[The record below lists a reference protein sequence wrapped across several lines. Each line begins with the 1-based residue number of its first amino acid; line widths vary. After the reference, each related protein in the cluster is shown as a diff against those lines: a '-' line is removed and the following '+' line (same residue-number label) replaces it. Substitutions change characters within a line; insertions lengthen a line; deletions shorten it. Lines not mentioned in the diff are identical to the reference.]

1 MIGGF
6 VIEYARLRPGR
17 GFAPMQALLYYIQR
31 LTTPYW
37 LRAMLSGVIARFL
50 ALRHPSL
57 VSNEAGRSEL
67 AQALRSNGLVS
78 LPSQVTPE
86 WADKVLAYLQGKDV
100 VAKGQAIPLDRVPS
114 DVTIADYSLAT
125 VLSCPLIMALIND
138 PEVLSLASAYLGC
151 CPTLSSVGLRWSFPS
166 RSEASD
172 VQRFHRD
179 PDDWRFVKLFVY
191 LTDVD
196 ENSGP
201 HIYVQGSHRSDLRVR
216 ARPYD
221 LSYIERKY
229 GPDSTR
235 MMLGRRGTAFMAD
248 TVGIHM
254 GKPPT
259 ERPRLMLIA
268 QYSLLPVYA
277 FKYRPLALL
286 PKPDVNPYVNR
297 LIVS

>member
-1 MIGGF
+1 M
-6 VIEYARLRPGR
+6 IEYARLRPGP
-17 GFAPMQALLYYIQR
+17 GFAPMQALLYYVQR
-31 LTTPYW
+31 LATPYW
-37 LRAMLSGVIARFL
+37 LRAGLSRVIARFL
-50 ALRHPSL
+50 AARHPSL
-57 VSNEAGRSEL
+57 VSSDAGRSGL
-67 AQALRSNGLVS
+67 AQDLRSNGLVS
-78 LPSQVTPE
+78 LPSLVTPE
-86 WADKVLAYLQGKDV
+86 WADKVLAYLQGKEV
-100 VAKGQAIPLDRVPS
+100 VVQGRAVPLDRVSPE
-114 DVTIADYSLAT
+114 VTIADYSLIT

-166 RSEASD
+166 RSRASD

-229 GPDSTR
+229 GPDSAR
-235 MMLGRRGTAFMAD
+235 MMLGQRGTAFMAD
-248 TVGIHM
+248 TMGIHM
-254 GKPPT
+254 GKPPV

-277 FKYRPLALL
+277 FKYRPLAML
-286 PKPDVNPYVNR
+286 PRPAVDPYINR
-297 LIVS
+297 LIVA

>member
-1 MIGGF
+1 M
-6 VIEYARLRPGR
+6 IEYARLRPGP
-17 GFAPMQALLYYIQR
+17 GFAPVQALLYYVQR
-31 LTTPYW
+31 LATPYW
-37 LRAMLSGVIARFL
+37 LRAGLSRLIARFL
-50 ALRHPSL
+50 AARHPSL
-57 VSNEAGRSEL
+57 VSNDAGRGGL
-67 AQALRSNGLVS
+67 ARDLRSNGLVS
-78 LPSQVTPE
+78 LPSLVTPE
-86 WADKVLAYLQGKDV
+86 WADKVLAYLQGKEV
-100 VAKGQAIPLDRVPS
+100 VVQGRAVPLDRVSPE
-114 DVTIADYSLAT
+114 VTIADYSLIT

-166 RSEASD
+166 RSPVSD

-229 GPDSTR
+229 GPDSAR
-235 MMLGRRGTAFMAD
+235 MMLGQKGTAFMAD
-248 TVGIHM
+248 TMGIHM
-254 GKPPT
+254 GKPPV

-277 FKYRPLALL
+277 FKYRPLAML
-286 PKPDVNPYVNR
+286 PRPAVDPYINR
-297 LIVS
+297 LIIA

>member
-1 MIGGF
+1 MIA
-6 VIEYARLRPGR
+6 YARLYPGR
-17 GFAPMQALLYYIQR
+17 GFSPARAFLYYIQR
-31 LTTPYW
+31 LITPFW
-37 LRAMLSGVIARFL
+37 LRRGIARL
-50 ALRHPSL
+50 IAAIVAARHPFPVRADHQKRERL
-57 VSNEAGRSEL
+57 EKA
-67 AQALRSNGLVS
+67 GLVA
-78 LPSQVTPE
+78 LPDLVTPE
-86 WADKVLAYLQGKDV
+86 WADKVRAYLDGKAIE
-100 VAKGQAIPLDRVPS
+100 AKGRTMTLDQVPS
-114 DVTIADYSLAT
+114 DITIADYSLLT
-125 VLSCPLIMALIND
+125 VMSCPLIVALVNA
-138 PEVLSLASAYLGC
+138 PEVLSLAGAYLGC

-166 RSEASD
+166 AAEASD

-229 GPDSTR
+229 GPDSAR
-235 MMLGRRGTAFMAD
+235 MMLGQRGTAFMAD
-248 TVGIHM
+248 TMGIHM
-254 GKPPT
+254 GKPPI

-277 FKYRPLALL
+277 FKYRPLAML
-286 PKPDVNPYVNR
+286 PRPAVDPYINR
-297 LIVS
+297 LIVA

>member
-1 MIGGF
+1 
-6 VIEYARLRPGR
+6 
-17 GFAPMQALLYYIQR
+17 MQALLYYVQR
-31 LTTPYW
+31 LATPYW
-37 LRAMLSGVIARFL
+37 LRAGLSRVIARFL
-50 ALRHPSL
+50 AARHPSL
-57 VSNEAGRSEL
+57 VSNDAGRSEL
-67 AQALRSNGLVS
+67 AQDLRSNGLVS
-78 LPSQVTPE
+78 LPSLVTPE
-86 WADKVLAYLQGKDV
+86 WADKVLAYLQGKEAV
-100 VAKGQAIPLDRVPS
+100 VQGRAVPLDRVSPE
-114 DVTIADYSLAT
+114 VTIADYSLIT

-166 RSEASD
+166 RSRASD

-229 GPDSTR
+229 GPDSAR
-235 MMLGRRGTAFMAD
+235 MMLGQRGTAFMAD
-248 TVGIHM
+248 TMGIHM
-254 GKPPT
+254 GKPPV

-277 FKYRPLALL
+277 FKYRPLAML
-286 PKPDVNPYVNR
+286 PRPAVDPYINR
-297 LIVS
+297 LIVA